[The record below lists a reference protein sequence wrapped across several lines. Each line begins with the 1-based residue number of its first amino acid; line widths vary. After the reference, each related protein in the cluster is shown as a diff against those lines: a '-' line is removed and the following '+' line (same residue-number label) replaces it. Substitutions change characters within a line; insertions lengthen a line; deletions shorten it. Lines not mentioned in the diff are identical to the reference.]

1 MNGGR
6 QSDSPV
12 VPAKPANESARA
24 AAESVEERGLV
35 EGNTASAACS
45 GHGAGTRVPRAFDRV
60 RQVAERGKKVR
71 FTALL
76 HHVDVEALN
85 AAYWRLRRQ
94 AAPGEGGV
102 RWADYG
108 QDLEANL
115 LDLHDRIHR
124 GAYRPKPSRRVFI
137 PKTDGRQRPLG
148 IATTEDKIVQSA
160 VVEVLNAIYE
170 ADFLGFSYGFRPGR
184 KPHDALDALVTGLLR
199 KEVNWVLDAD
209 IRDFFTSLDHG
220 WLEKFCEHRIGGRRV
235 LRLIQ
240 KWVEAGAVEDG
251 SWAESERRTPQGATV
266 SPLLANVY
274 LHYVFDQ
281 WVERWRRRQARG
293 DMIVVRYA
301 DDFVVGFEHR
311 AGAERFLAELSERFA
326 KFGLELKVEKT
337 RLIEFGRFAAVNRAA
352 PAWASG
358 DVQLPGLHAHQR
370 QDQDRVLRGQANH
383 GRQADAGEVE
393 RGQGRTHAV
402 AASTHPEGRT
412 VVGELVRGH
421 IAYYAVPG
429 NLDVVRAFCE
439 EVKRLWLRTLRRRSQ
454 RHKTT
459 WERMQRLADRWLP
472 KLRVLHPYPEQRFD
486 ATTRGRSPVR

>member
-1 MNGGR
+1 
-6 QSDSPV
+6 
-12 VPAKPANESARA
+12 
-24 AAESVEERGLV
+24 
-35 EGNTASAACS
+35 
-45 GHGAGTRVPRAFDRV
+45 
-60 RQVAERGKKVR
+60 
-71 FTALL
+71 
-76 HHVDVEALN
+76 
-85 AAYWRLRRQ
+85 
-94 AAPGEGGV
+94 
-102 RWADYG
+102 
-108 QDLEANL
+108 
-115 LDLHDRIHR
+115 
-124 GAYRPKPSRRVFI
+124 
-137 PKTDGRQRPLG
+137 
-148 IATTEDKIVQSA
+148 
-160 VVEVLNAIYE
+160 
-170 ADFLGFSYGFRPGR
+170 
-184 KPHDALDALVTGLLR
+184 
-199 KEVNWVLDAD
+199 VLDAD

-220 WLEKFCEHRIGGRRV
+220 WLEKFCEHRIGDRRV

-240 KWVEAGAVEDG
+240 KWVEAGVVEDG
-251 SWAESERRTPQGATV
+251 SWAESEGRTPQGATV

-429 NLDVVRAFCE
+429 NLDAVRAFCE